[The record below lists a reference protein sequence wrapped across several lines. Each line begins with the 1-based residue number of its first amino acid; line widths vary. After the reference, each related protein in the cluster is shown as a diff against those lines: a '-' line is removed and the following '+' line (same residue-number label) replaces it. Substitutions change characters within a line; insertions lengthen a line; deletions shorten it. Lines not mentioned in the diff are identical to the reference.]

1 MVKRGLKKVIEGSM
15 SSRLT
20 KVLLTYRVTPQSTTG
35 LTPAEL
41 LLGRKPCIRLDLLKP
56 NTAERVERKQEKQNA
71 SHDSHGKPRTF
82 HIGDLI
88 YLFLQNGLG
97 R

>member
-1 MVKRGLKKVIEGSM
+1 M
-15 SSRLT
+15 SSRLA

-41 LLGRKPCIRLDLLKP
+41 LLGRKLCIRLDLLKP
-56 NTAERVERKQEKQNA
+56 NTAERVERKQEKQKA
-71 SHDSHGKPRTF
+71 SHDSHGKLRTF
-82 HIGDLI
+82 HIGDSI